1 MKISIRKSMNK
12 KLGIS
17 LSFSLSI
24 NETLGGK
31 VSNCCMVIGSME
43 RSNSSIDMVNQLRIS
58 FSFPLSKIS
67 KSVAEFGC
75 QVILSCDKVCVMD
88 GSDCATR
95 MVNQL
100 AERSSSKARDD
111 QKLHFTVELL

>member
-1 MKISIRKSMNK
+1 MNK
-12 KLGIS
+12 KLRIS

-31 VSNCCMVIGSME
+31 VSNCCMVVGSME
-43 RSNSSIDMVNQLRIS
+43 RSNSSIDMVNKLRVS

-75 QVILSCDKVCVMD
+75 QVILSCDKVCMMD
-88 GSDCATR
+88 RGNSSIP
-95 MVNQL
+95 MLNQL

-111 QKLHFTVELL
+111 QKLHFTVEL